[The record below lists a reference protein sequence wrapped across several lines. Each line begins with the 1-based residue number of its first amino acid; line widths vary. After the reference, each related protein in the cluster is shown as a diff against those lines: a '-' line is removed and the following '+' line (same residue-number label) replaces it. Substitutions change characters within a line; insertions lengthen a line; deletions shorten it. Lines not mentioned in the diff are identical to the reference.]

1 MKSAVAPRTRARRL
15 LSGLVGILSVVGITA
30 LFGVGFTAGLLG
42 HLNLPAG
49 RRASAQFLG
58 RTLADLF
65 QGEVTIGAV
74 TKVSPKEVSAEDIVV
89 RDTAHRIVLKVTR
102 LTAEADVLDIL
113 TRVARGDQKLTIK
126 IDHVR
131 VEHAEADIIPAE
143 DGLPTLAHALT
154 PKPTPPSATP
164 AGTEQY
170 VRVWL
175 PAVEIGQGFARGS
188 IVGSPTLETELA
200 GVHGSILATPKGA
213 AIDIE
218 RFALLAR
225 GIGGADAKGI
235 ATLHIRAPG
244 AVWSSF
250 DGYMGEV
257 QFGSVARWEN
267 EALDLKVDLPRA
279 EPAAA
284 RALLAQWP
292 LLVPAEARVHLKGK
306 PPELR
311 VDVQARLGESATL
324 NATGNLG
331 LASPSHLQ
339 LDIEGRR
346 LDLRALWPNAPM
358 TSIDVDTY
366 VVVRG
371 ENGRTVVDL
380 GGALSPTTVNGMLI
394 PPLDFSGR
402 ATNGGFTGEA
412 KLHDLGLPVD
422 VGFTVHADGK
432 IDVDA
437 EAKRVNLAKV
447 ERIKPYFDGSG
458 SADMRVHATFDHGRL
473 DTNLSLDV
481 RGLNY
486 QGVALQSGRLTA
498 GARGSLDKLDQLAL
512 DARLTGKNLSA
523 GRFEFE
529 EVNATARGPLR
540 TTAVTTTL
548 KATNGPSFDARATV
562 ALGKP
567 VSVRELSLGVTRD
580 NVEIRGDVAQ
590 LDLAEDRVLIRDLRL
605 HGATGE
611 LNGNAELTP
620 HTLSVTAQG
629 QNLDLSAFSRVLGL
643 PRGVL
648 EGRASVS
655 VDAVSSGKTQRGALE
670 LSVAKATISG
680 LSDISGQLSAKLDGR
695 HLTGAST
702 GRIEAIGGFSGDWD
716 AQLDGPPT
724 ERASFERAIGSATL
738 ALNDVTLDYL
748 GQFFP
753 EQNLDVAGA
762 ASLSLHASRSEPD
775 AVPDLE
781 LSGQTQG
788 LSVRV
793 ARPKQ
798 TPFVLSGIELMASA
812 THDGTSGNTTL
823 ALGANQGTER
833 LISAS
838 GDIGLDLKAALA
850 ETEPLVAQLQKRPL
864 LAKIVVSRLDLDRLP
879 EPLRRPGLRGVVRV
893 EGTVRGSLSAPI
905 ASLGVRA
912 SDLRFALGERAEP
925 LDVCGTAE
933 YAQESGAFN
942 VGAEV
947 FSLPQGITVARTPC
961 SGRRIANV
969 RLTGRAPFDLEHGMP
984 TWSGTALAT
993 LEALPLATIP
1003 QLAEARV
1010 SGSASG
1016 TLLLDRSGQQPNASA
1031 QLQLSDVRMD
1041 RLDVGNGG
1049 IKLRSDATRAHV
1061 DFQVQHGAAA
1071 VNGTVDTGVSWA
1083 SELPALDDAQP
1094 IDVVLSAAKLEA
1106 SVLEPFLS
1114 DFVTELR
1121 GTVSGKVNARL
1132 EPLLKGEQ
1140 TRRVEQVGGNIRLS
1154 DGAFVLTGLG
1164 FRLRD
1169 VDFSATAEKDG
1180 KTTLVAIPK
1189 FTATAGARS
1198 KNLESN
1204 MTFRLAGFDIVSG
1217 SASLSVDNLPLVV
1230 DGITRANANIRISR
1244 LTLTRDDARILVDVP
1259 FDVLTVRLPGEASRT
1274 LTELDENANITL
1286 LQPVAEPKAARDEA
1300 SIPWQF
1306 AIHLGA
1312 KAKVERGEQLDLPI
1326 AGDPNVV
1333 LAAGLGVTGSIS
1345 LIRHGSVQ
1353 LLGKTFVIE
1362 GGAVVFDT
1370 PDPADP
1376 RLDVRASWRSATSDT
1391 LFLYVSGT
1399 ISHPKVQFDR
1409 PADQALALLRG
1420 GADTGTTDI
1429 GFGVLDTLLAD
1440 TPLARVQLRGQDS
1453 QDSTKGATYT
1463 AAYRIDDRIVVEGNY
1478 QAAGAGAAADSNA
1491 TAGVGAAVDW
1501 RLTKTVSLRGQLGTI
1516 GTGVDLVYQYRY

>member
-1 MKSAVAPRTRARRL
+1 LTATPTPRSPARRL
-15 LSGLVGILSVVGITA
+15 LSGLVGILSVVGVAA
-30 LFGVGFTAGLLG
+30 LFGIGATAGLLG

-58 RTLADLF
+58 RTLVDLF

-74 TKVSPKEVSAEDIVV
+74 TKVSPNEVSAEDIVV

-102 LTAEADVLDIL
+102 LTAQANVLDIL
-113 TRVARGDQKLTIK
+113 KRIARGDQKLTIK

-131 VEHAEADIIPAE
+131 VERAEAEIIPAE
-143 DGLPTLAHALT
+143 DGLPTLAHAFI
-154 PKPTPPSATP
+154 PRPTPASNAPNA
-164 AGTEQY
+164 AERY

-188 IVGSPTLETELA
+188 IAGSPTLETELA
-200 GVHGSILATPKGA
+200 GVHGSILASPKGA
-213 AIDIE
+213 AIDID

-225 GIGGADAKGI
+225 GIGGADAKGV

-257 QFGSVARWEN
+257 QFGSVARWEK
-267 EALDLKVDLPRA
+267 ETLDLKIDLPRA
-279 EPAAA
+279 EPAAT
-284 RALLAQWP
+284 RALLTQWP

-306 PPELR
+306 PPELE
-311 VDVQARLGESATL
+311 VEVKAKVGDSATL
-324 NATGNLG
+324 NASGNLI
-331 LASPSHLQ
+331 LASPSRLQ
-339 LDIEGRR
+339 LDVEGRK
-346 LDLRALWPNAPM
+346 LDLRALWPNAPL
-358 TSIDVDTY
+358 TSIDIDADVGVHDE
-366 VVVRG
+366 G
-371 ENGRTVVDL
+371 GKTVVDL
-380 GGALSPTTVNGMLI
+380 GGALAPMSVNGVLV
-394 PPLDFSGR
+394 PAVDFSGKS
-402 ATNGGFTGEA
+402 TDGGFTGEA

-422 VGFTVHADGK
+422 AVFTVRADGK
-432 IDVDA
+432 IDIAA

-447 ERIKPYFDGSG
+447 ERIKPYFDASG
-458 SADMRVHATFDHGRL
+458 NADLRVHATIDQGRL
-473 DTNLSLDV
+473 DANLSLDV
-481 RGLNY
+481 RGLSY
-486 QGVALQSGRLTA
+486 QGVALQSGRLIA
-498 GARGSLDKLDQLAL
+498 GARGSLDKPSQVAL
-512 DARLTGKNLSA
+512 DARLTGKKLTA

-529 EVNATARGPLR
+529 EVSATARGPLR
-540 TTAVTTTL
+540 TTVVTTTL

-562 ALGKP
+562 ALGTP
-567 VSVRELSLGVTRD
+567 VSVRELSLGVSRD

-611 LNGNAELTP
+611 LNGNAEITP
-620 HTLSVTAQG
+620 QTLSVTAQG
-629 QNLDLSAFSRVLGL
+629 HNLDLSAFSRVMGL

-655 VDAVSSGKTQRGALE
+655 IDALSSGKTQRGTLD
-670 LSVAKATISG
+670 LSVSRATISG

-716 AQLDGPPT
+716 AQLDGRPT
-724 ERASFERAIGSATL
+724 ERASFERATGSATV

-748 GQFFP
+748 GQLFP
-753 EQNLDVAGA
+753 ELNLDLAGA
-762 ASLSLHASRSEPD
+762 ASLSLHATRSAPD
-775 AVPDLE
+775 SVPNLE
-781 LSGQTQG
+781 LSGQTKG

-793 ARPKQ
+793 ARAKQ
-798 TPFVLSGIELMASA
+798 APLVLSGIELMASA
-812 THDGTSGNTTL
+812 NHDGATGNTTV
-823 ALGANQGTER
+823 ALGATQGSER

-838 GDIGLDLKAALA
+838 GDIGLDLKAALT
-850 ETEPLVAQLQKRPL
+850 EREPLLQQLQKRPL
-864 LAKIVVSRLDLDRLP
+864 LAKVVVSRLDLDSLP
-879 EPLRRPGLRGVVRV
+879 SPLRQPGLRGVVRV

-905 ASLGVRA
+905 ASLGIRA
-912 SDLRFALGERAEP
+912 SDLRFVVGDRGEP

-947 FSLPQGITVARTPC
+947 FRLPDGITAARAAC

-969 RLTGRAPFDLEHGMP
+969 RLTGRAPLDLERGIP
-984 TWSGTALAT
+984 TWTGTALAT

-1010 SGSASG
+1010 TGSASG

-1041 RLDVGNGG
+1041 RLDIGNGS
-1049 IKLRSDATRAHV
+1049 IKLRSDAARAHV
-1061 DFQVQHGAAA
+1061 DFQVQQGPAS
-1071 VNGTVDTGVSWA
+1071 VKGTIDTGVSWA
-1083 SELPALDDAQP
+1083 SQLPALDDAQP
-1094 IDVVLSAAKLEA
+1094 IDIALAATKLEA

-1121 GTVSGKVNARL
+1121 GTVNGHVNARL
-1132 EPLLKGEQ
+1132 EALLKGDEA
-1140 TRRVEQVGGNIRLS
+1140 RRVEQVGGNIKLT

-1169 VDFSATAEKDG
+1169 VDFTANAQKDG
-1180 KTTLVAIPK
+1180 KTTLVDVPDFI
-1189 FTATAGARS
+1189 ATAGTRR
-1198 KNLESN
+1198 KNLQSH

-1217 SASLSVDNLPLVV
+1217 SVSLNVKSLPLVV
-1230 DGITRANANIRISR
+1230 DGITRANADIDISR
-1244 LTLTRDDARILVDVP
+1244 LTITRDDARILVDVP
-1259 FDVLTVRLPGEASRT
+1259 FDKLVARLPGESSRN
-1274 LTELDENANITL
+1274 LIDLDENENITL

-1306 AIHLGA
+1306 AIHLGN
-1312 KAKVERGEQLDLPI
+1312 KAKLERGEQLDLPI

-1391 LFLYVSGT
+1391 LFMYVSGT

-1453 QDSTKGATYT
+1453 QDTTKGATYT

-1478 QAAGAGAAADSNA
+1478 QAAGAAQPDSAA
-1491 TAGVGAAVDW
+1491 TVGAAVDW